1 MSDAVLVVG
10 GGIAGLRA
18 ALDLSHAGAR
28 VVVVENKATI
38 GGKLASLLEEGGG
51 VLDLPDASWLPTLSA
66 VAGSAHIEV
75 LTLSEVVELSGE
87 PGEFAAT
94 IRAKSRFVSDV
105 CDRCNVCRQVCP
117 VVKPNEY
124 DAGLSFRKAI
134 FSPLREPVP
143 PSFVVDIDSCLN
155 EPPNYIP
162 CQRCVQNCHV
172 QAINFDTPLEKTITR
187 DVGSVILATGFD
199 LANVAGLEQYG
210 YGSHPD
216 IVTSMELERLFAPSG
231 ATGGYVE
238 KPSCEQDPDRVLI
251 VVTDGSDFT
260 WTYSARHARRL
271 FDQAI
276 ENITLLYEAPPESG
290 KAPAS
295 FLTGPIAE
303 KGRLLHGTVKRIH
316 HNGTGPLHLDYRH
329 ADTGVEASA
338 DYDMIVVATA
348 VQPPAGLSEAANALG
363 IRLGGDG
370 YIRTMEKEGSRVAT
384 SRPGVYACGCVTGPK
399 NIRESLTE
407 AGAAVERALTHL
419 GRRFQTAREAE
430 MAEAAARGTGISNE
444 ELQARMA
451 HVVESLIA
459 LGEQKLSHS
468 SR

>member
-28 VVVVENKATI
+28 VIVVENRATI

-75 LTLSEVVELSGE
+75 LTLADVVGLSGE

-94 IRAKSRFVSDV
+94 IRTGSRFVSDV

-117 VVKPNEY
+117 VVRPNEY

-134 FSPLREPVP
+134 FSPLRDPVP
-143 PSFVVDIDSCLN
+143 ASFVIDIESCLN

-187 DVGSVILATGFD
+187 DVGSVILAAGFD
-199 LANVAGLEQYG
+199 LVDAASLDRFG
-210 YGSHPD
+210 YGTHPD

-238 KPSCEQDPDRVLI
+238 KPSSEHDPDRVLI
-251 VVTDGSDFT
+251 VVTDSSDFT

-271 FDQAI
+271 FEQAI
-276 ENITLLYEAPPESG
+276 ENITLLYETPPDSG
-290 KAPAS
+290 KTPET
-295 FLTGPIAE
+295 FLSGPIAE
-303 KGRLLHGTVKRIH
+303 KGKLIHGTVDRVH
-316 HNGTGPLHLDYRH
+316 HEGTGPLRLDYRT
-329 ADTGVEASA
+329 AGNGMAATAE
-338 DYDMIVVATA
+338 YDMIVVATA
-348 VQPPAGLSEAANALG
+348 VRPPAGLADVAGALG

-370 YIRTMEKEGSRVAT
+370 FVRTMEKAGSRVAT

-407 AGAAVERALTHL
+407 AGAAAVQALPHL

-430 MAEAAARGTGISNE
+430 KAEEAKREVAFSKE
-444 ELQARMA
+444 DMHARMA
-451 HVVESLIA
+451 YLVESLIA
-459 LGEQKLSHS
+459 LGEKRLS
-468 SR
+468 